1 MAAHNAGA
9 DAQSHMT
16 PDEFR
21 ALGHRMVDLVADY
34 LRTVDRRPVLS
45 AYRPGDL
52 LARLPEHPPERVERT
67 AEWDAILRDV
77 ESLIIP
83 GLTHWQHPSFFGYF
97 PCNASGPGILGE
109 LLSAGLGVQG
119 MLWQTSPACTELETR
134 MLDWCAELF
143 GLPDCFRSTADNKGL
158 GGGGVIQGTASE
170 AALVALVA
178 ARRKWRRVR
187 ARRTPADADAE
198 IGLAESAIEKP
209 FAVIASEAA
218 HSSIAK
224 AAMIAGVADGPEDDD
239 RLWSVPTDARGAMDL
254 GALRA
259 VLDERLGLPGAPA
272 PLAVVATVGTTG
284 VGAIDPIA
292 DLVRTLDE
300 AWQTALGR
308 PFDGWLHVDA
318 AWAGSALVC
327 PEHRAMIA
335 GVERADSIAINPHK
349 WLLTNFDCNLFWTRA
364 RRDLTDAM
372 SVTPEYLRNAASESG
387 GVIDYRDWQVPLGRR
402 FRSLKLWFVIRHYG
416 AEGLRAYIREHCR
429 IAALFERWVGRDSRF
444 EMPVPRSLGLVC
456 FRLRGDDRATRDLLD
471 RVNATGRAFLTHTTF
486 AAPGVQPRL
495 LARMAIGAT
504 ATEARHVREAWRLI
518 QSTADGITLP

>member
-1 MAAHNAGA
+1 MDESATPRPP
-9 DAQSHMT
+9 HMT

-34 LRTVDRRPVLS
+34 MRTVERLPVLS
-45 AYRPGDL
+45 KDVPGDV
-52 LARLPEHPPERVERT
+52 LARLPEHPPERGLD
-67 AEWDAILRDV
+67 AGAWDEVFRDV
-77 ESLIIP
+77 QAAIVP
-83 GLTHWQHPSFFGYF
+83 GVTHWQHPSFFGYF

-109 LLSAGLGVQG
+109 LLSAGLGIQG

-143 GLPDCFRSTADNKGL
+143 GLPDCFRSTADNDGL

-178 ARRKWRRVR
+178 ARQKWRRLR
-187 ARRTPADADAE
+187 AQRTPPAPDAE
-198 IGLAESAIEKP
+198 VGLAESAIEKP

-224 AAMIAGVADGPEDDD
+224 AAMVAGLADGPEDDD

-284 VGAIDPIA
+284 VGAVDPIA

-300 AWQTALGR
+300 AWLAAMGR
-308 PFDGWLHVDA
+308 PFDAWLHVDA

-335 GVERADSIAINPHK
+335 GVERADSITVNPHK

-402 FRSLKLWFVIRHYG
+402 FRALKLWFVIRHYG
-416 AEGLRAYIREHCR
+416 AEGLRAHVREHCR
-429 IAALFERWVGRDSRF
+429 IAALFERWLGRDSRF
-444 EMPVPRSLGLVC
+444 EVPVPRSLGLVC

-486 AAPGVQPRL
+486 AAPGSPARP

-504 ATEARHVREAWRLI
+504 ATEERHVREAWRLI